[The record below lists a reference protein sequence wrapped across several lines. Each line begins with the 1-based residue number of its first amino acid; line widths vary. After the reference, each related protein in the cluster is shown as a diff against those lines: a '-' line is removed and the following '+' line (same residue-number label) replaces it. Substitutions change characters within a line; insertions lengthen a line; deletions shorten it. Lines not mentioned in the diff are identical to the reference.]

1 MGIIYNADDQVQAGF
16 DPELAG
22 LNRLE
27 FLKRMAQQ
35 EQPQA
40 VPQAQAPSYN
50 PYPVPFVPRNYI
62 SNYGVRPGNFSGLQ
76 PSGYNQFGR
85 PVFDATG
92 LLNNASKGL
101 LAGESNG

>member
-1 MGIIYNADDQVQAGF
+1 MGILYNSDDQQAGF
-16 DPELAG
+16 EQELAE
-22 LNRLE
+22 LSRQE

-35 EQPQA
+35 GQPQA
-40 VPQAQAPSYN
+40 VPQAQTPSYN
-50 PYPVPFVPRNYI
+50 PYAVPFVPRNYI